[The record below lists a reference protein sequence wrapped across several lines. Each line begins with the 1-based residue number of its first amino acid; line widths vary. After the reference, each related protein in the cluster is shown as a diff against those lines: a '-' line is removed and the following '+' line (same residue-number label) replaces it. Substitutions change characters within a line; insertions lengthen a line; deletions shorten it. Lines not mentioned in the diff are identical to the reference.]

1 MLNFLRTM
9 SIKNKIKT
17 LSFFPLVFI
26 IGMSFYIDMNLYN
39 KQSKLVDVKEIIN
52 LNEKISLLLHE
63 TQKERGITSAFLG
76 TKGAKFK
83 DTLITQKELTNKNI
97 EEFKKTI
104 NKISVEKYPENGKNL
119 IDNVL
124 KELSAL

>member
-52 LNEKISLLLHE
+52 LNEKISL
-63 TQKERGITSAFLG
+63 
-76 TKGAKFK
+76 
-83 DTLITQKELTNKNI
+83 
-97 EEFKKTI
+97 
-104 NKISVEKYPENGKNL
+104 
-119 IDNVL
+119 
-124 KELSAL
+124 

>member
-17 LSFFPLVFI
+17 LSFFFFLFI

-52 LNEKISLLLHE
+52 LNEKI
-63 TQKERGITSAFLG
+63 FL
-76 TKGAKFK
+76 
-83 DTLITQKELTNKNI
+83 
-97 EEFKKTI
+97 
-104 NKISVEKYPENGKNL
+104 
-119 IDNVL
+119 
-124 KELSAL
+124 